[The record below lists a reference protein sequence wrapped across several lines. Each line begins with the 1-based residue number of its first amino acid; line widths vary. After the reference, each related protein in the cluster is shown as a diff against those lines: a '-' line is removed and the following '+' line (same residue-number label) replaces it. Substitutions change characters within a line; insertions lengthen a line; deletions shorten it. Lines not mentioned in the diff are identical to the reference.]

1 MKKIKMGFFGGSF
14 NPPSNIHINLAK
26 ELVKNKILDIV
37 IFVPVGNYYKKQ
49 NLVDA
54 KHRVNML
61 LEACKRYNYLKVE
74 DIAAKSEKYLYAVD
88 TFKMIKDKYNKE
100 NVEIYMIM
108 GSDNFKKMNS
118 WKNYEEIVLNYNYIV
133 IERPNYEDQIKAKI
147 VTYYILNQKEDFSST
162 RIRHLL
168 EKSENVSNYLDE
180 EVLKYI
186 NTNKLYS

>member
-1 MKKIKMGFFGGSF
+1 
-14 NPPSNIHINLAK
+14 
-26 ELVKNKILDIV
+26 
-37 IFVPVGNYYKKQ
+37 
-49 NLVDA
+49 
-54 KHRVNML
+54 ML

-133 IERPNYEDQIKAKI
+133 IERPNYEDQIKAKN